1 MHNWERWSPELLN
14 RLLFY
19 PVLAS
24 FRSQHEN
31 HSWLAA
37 LTTALDVS
45 ALVIAGMDGII
56 AKQTHHLRDRVPGRS
71 GSVPGL

>member
-56 AKQTHHLRDRVPGRS
+56 AK
-71 GSVPGL
+71 